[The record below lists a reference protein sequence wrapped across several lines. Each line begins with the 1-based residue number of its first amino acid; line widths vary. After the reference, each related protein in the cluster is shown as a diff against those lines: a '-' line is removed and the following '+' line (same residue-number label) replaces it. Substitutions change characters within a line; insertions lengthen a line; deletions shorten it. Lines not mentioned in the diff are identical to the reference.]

1 MNDVFEL
8 NYSQRLETFQSYW
21 DNNQTT
27 ARQLA
32 AIGHISDRPPLEARE
47 EGSRCITC
55 SAFVKKEHSINA
67 LEGSTG
73 SSGSYEDGF
82 GSFSFHEPGC
92 LRLQVRIPLDPQAVL
107 PGLHGN
113 RVEDLRRRWERKL
126 NPRAVLE
133 PMQRVSQRSSL
144 FNLPTEIRLEI
155 YSMILPS
162 LDETTEIVPLN
173 RDSPRVVTSTGYR
186 KTGPRDTSKPN
197 ILRTCRAVHEEAMD
211 ILYSHTTFVFG
222 STKVLYLF
230 LRSVGNVAR
239 QLIGSIDIHC
249 GGREDALAFALL
261 ASCGSLHTMCI
272 RLPRLKLLFAR
283 SNPIWMIDGVSCLL
297 ALDGLEKVTLSG
309 WARSYKFMTENE
321 ADAEVICRE
330 LTRPK
335 GSPRTTDYVQ
345 RYLES

>member
-1 MNDVFEL
+1 MNDVLNL
-8 NYSQRLETFQSYW
+8 NYFQRLDTFKDYW
-21 DNNQTT
+21 HSHQTT

-32 AIGHISDRPPLEARE
+32 AIGHILDRPPIEAVE

-55 SAFVKKEHSINA
+55 SAFVKKELSIFA

-73 SSGSYEDGF
+73 SRSYEDGF
-82 GSFSFHEPGC
+82 SSFAFHHPGC

-113 RVEDLRRRWERKL
+113 RVEELRRRWERKL
-126 NPRAVLE
+126 NPKAVQE
-133 PMQRVSQRSSL
+133 PMQRASQRSSL

-155 YSMILPS
+155 YSMILPT
-162 LDETTEIVPLN
+162 LDAETEIVPLN

-211 ILYSHTTFVFG
+211 LLYCHTTFVFG
-222 STKVLYLF
+222 STKVMYLF
-230 LRSVGNVAR
+230 LRSIGHVAR
-239 QLIGSIDIHC
+239 QLIKAIDIHC

-261 ASCGSLHTMCI
+261 ASCNSLRSMSI

-297 ALDGLEKVTLSG
+297 ALDGLEEVTLSG
-309 WARSYKFMTENE
+309 WASSHKFMTDNE
-321 ADAEVICRE
+321 PDAEIIRKE

-335 GSPRTTDYVQ
+335 GSPRNSDYVQ
-345 RYLES
+345 RYLDS